1 MKFIG
6 RTEQINQLS
15 ALWRKGSSSLV
26 TCQGRRRIGKSR
38 LMDEFAARSGC
49 RYLKLSGLAPRKGMT
64 NDDQLRYFCQRL
76 GEKTGAEDLVARNWR
91 EAFALLNA
99 EVARHASE
107 RMIVLLDEIS
117 WMGKYDS
124 DFPGYL
130 KDAWDDDLKK
140 HETLILVLCGSV
152 SSWIQRNIL
161 DSTGFV
167 GRISLELVLGEL
179 PVRDCL
185 QFWRQSADGVSSRE
199 VFDLLSVT
207 GGVPMYL
214 EEIDPTLTT
223 NENLRRMAFT
233 KGGTLFNDFTRI
245 FNDVFGAKAK
255 DKRQILS
262 ALAFESKTL
271 SEISESLG
279 KVRGGH
285 VSEALEELELAGFL
299 ERDGGINPATG
310 KEAKIARYR
319 IRDNYTRFYLRFIE
333 PYAAMIRR
341 GAFNFVSLETLPGWD
356 SILGLQFENL
366 VLNNASELITR
377 LGLDRS
383 LVLSV
388 APYRKRASHEKRK
401 AEADSGCQIDIL
413 IQLRQAMYPV
423 EVKRRNTIGVEVIEQ
438 MKEKVARLPNPDAVS
453 IRPVLVYDGNL
464 SPAIIENAYFADVVS
479 AADLLLR

>member
-76 GEKTGAEDLVARNWR
+76 GEKTGADGLVARNWP

-107 RMIVLLDEIS
+107 RMVVLLDEIS

-130 KDAWDDDLKK
+130 KDAWDDGLKQ
-140 HETLILVLCGSV
+140 HERLILVLCGSV

-333 PYAAMIRR
+333 PYSAMIRR

-366 VLNNASELITR
+366 VLNNASELISR

-388 APYRKRASHEKRK
+388 APYRKRASRERRK
-401 AEADSGCQIDIL
+401 AESDSGCQIDIL

-423 EVKRRNTIGVEVIEQ
+423 EVKRRNAIGVEVVEQ
-438 MKEKVARLPNPDAVS
+438 MKEKVARLPNPNAVS
-453 IRPVLVYDGNL
+453 IRPVLVYDGSL
-464 SPAIIENAYFADVVS
+464 SPAIVENAYFADVVS

>member
-6 RTEQINQLS
+6 RTEQLGQLM
-15 ALWRKGSSSLV
+15 ALWNKATSSLV

-76 GEKTGAEDLVARNWR
+76 GEKSGAEGLAAKNWS
-91 EAFALLNA
+91 EAFALLDA
-99 EVARHASE
+99 EVARQASE
-107 RMIVLLDEIS
+107 RMVVLLDEIS
-117 WMGKYDS
+117 WMGKYDV

-130 KDAWDDDLKK
+130 KDAWDDSLKK
-140 HETLILVLCGSV
+140 HDNLILVLCGSV
-152 SSWIQRNIL
+152 SSWIQKNIL

-167 GRISLELVLGEL
+167 GRISLEIVLGEL

-223 NENLRRMAFT
+223 NENLRRMAFS
-233 KGGTLFNDFTRI
+233 KGGTLFKDFTRI
-245 FNDVFGAKAK
+245 FNDVFGAKAS
-255 DKRQILS
+255 DKCGILS
-262 ALAFESKTL
+262 ALAFESRTL
-271 SEISESLG
+271 SEITAALG
-279 KVRGGH
+279 KRRNGH
-285 VSEALEELELAGFL
+285 LSEALEELELAGFV
-299 ERDGGINPATG
+299 ERDGGVNPATG
-310 KEAKIARYR
+310 REAKIARYR

-341 GAFNFVSLETLPGWD
+341 GAFTFVSLEALPGWD

-366 VLNNASELITR
+366 VLNNVSSLIAR

-383 LVLSV
+383 LVLS
-388 APYRKRASHEKRK
+388 AGPYRKPPPRK
-401 AEADSGCQIDIL
+401 AAGDGCQIDVL

-423 EVKRRNTIGVEVIEQ
+423 EVKRRNEIGPDVIDQ
-438 MKEKVARLPNPDAVS
+438 MKRKVAALPNPNGVS
-453 IRPVLVYDGNL
+453 VRPVLVYDGHL
-464 SPAIIENAYFADVVS
+464 APSVLENAYFA
-479 AADLLLR
+479 AALPAAEFLLS